1 MHNNKNSRVTASGI
15 VIVRY
20 FDDELFVLSM
30 STRRGLDIP
39 KGKLEEGETPFSC
52 AMRETFEESGIF
64 NIDFP
69 FGREHIQVSTMIIF
83 IGETSQDPKISPN
96 PVTGVFEHE
105 DANWI
110 TFDEMEEGCMTFLL
124 PAIKWAR
131 RKLEEQEN

>member
-1 MHNNKNSRVTASGI
+1 MRHRIRVAALLLNELNEILLVQHVHPVTNFEWWVPPGGGMESI
-15 VIVRY
+15 
-20 FDDELFVLSM
+20 DES
-30 STRRGLDIP
+30 I
-39 KGKLEEGETPFSC
+39 FSC